1 MAFQNK
7 NLSVLVYANGFTLWH
22 FKTDDILR
30 DITDGY
36 FNNSYDLMAPGDIFI
51 INAKDGAV
59 IKTILEI
66 KNKNVL
72 LGDLQK

>member
-22 FKTDDILR
+22 YKTNDGIK

-36 FNNSYDLMAPGDIFI
+36 FGAATSLMRVGDILLI
-51 INAKDGAV
+51 CAKDGAGYR
-59 IKTILEI
+59 IIENI
-66 KNKNVL
+66 EGKNIT
-72 LGDLQK
+72 LGELR